1 MANVAQLVEPRF
13 VVPVVV
19 GSSPIV
25 RPRLKNRCLYSGTC
39 FCIGKN
45 YRKIFWQL
53 CLFMLSEVMLLTVAA
68 RVHAAFAYAQIVA
81 GTAALP
87 RA

>member
-25 RPRLKNRCLYSGTC
+25 RPRLEKAPFGVLFGVIMGLELK
-39 FCIGKN
+39 FVWLGKAFLKPN
-45 YRKIFWQL
+45 SL
-53 CLFMLSEVMLLTVAA
+53 EAVPASPLT
-68 RVHAAFAYAQIVA
+68 
-81 GTAALP
+81 
-87 RA
+87 

>member
-25 RPRLKNRCLYSGTC
+25 RPRCYKKLNLQAYQTENAKKTAVLRLLISSSKKSN
-39 FCIGKN
+39 
-45 YRKIFWQL
+45 
-53 CLFMLSEVMLLTVAA
+53 LSIPFS
-68 RVHAAFAYAQIVA
+68 RQCSNS
-81 GTAALP
+81 
-87 RA
+87 

>member
-25 RPRLKNRCLYSGTC
+25 RPSLRKGISSEMPFSVTLVN
-39 FCIGKN
+39 IGFYFKQTFQ
-45 YRKIFWQL
+45 K
-53 CLFMLSEVMLLTVAA
+53 LFVKE
-68 RVHAAFAYAQIVA
+68 
-81 GTAALP
+81 
-87 RA
+87 

>member
-25 RPRLKNRCLYSGTC
+25 RPNKKAVRKNCFFYWKKAGRVRGGRNFPEKVFVSGE
-39 FCIGKN
+39 K
-45 YRKIFWQL
+45 L
-53 CLFMLSEVMLLTVAA
+53 C
-68 RVHAAFAYAQIVA
+68 
-81 GTAALP
+81 
-87 RA
+87 

>member
-25 RPRLKNRCLYSGTC
+25 RPSFYKVFGSDTFFLCFPAGRVESAEREAAKTSRGGFRLG
-39 FCIGKN
+39 
-45 YRKIFWQL
+45 Q
-53 CLFMLSEVMLLTVAA
+53 
-68 RVHAAFAYAQIVA
+68 
-81 GTAALP
+81 
-87 RA
+87 

>member
-25 RPRLKNRCLYSGTC
+25 RPRLKKGTLV
-39 FCIGKN
+39 GV
-45 YRKIFWQL
+45 
-53 CLFMLSEVMLLTVAA
+53 LFLL
-68 RVHAAFAYAQIVA
+68 AF
-81 GTAALP
+81 L
-87 RA
+87 

>member
-25 RPRLKNRCLYSGTC
+25 RPIQTLG
-39 FCIGKN
+39 FP
-45 YRKIFWQL
+45 
-53 CLFMLSEVMLLTVAA
+53 
-68 RVHAAFAYAQIVA
+68 RVFNF
-81 GTAALP
+81 
-87 RA
+87 

>member
-25 RPRLKNRCLYSGTC
+25 RPRLKNGICLY
-39 FCIGKN
+39 K
-45 YRKIFWQL
+45 
-53 CLFMLSEVMLLTVAA
+53 EVFFV
-68 RVHAAFAYAQIVA
+68 
-81 GTAALP
+81 
-87 RA
+87 

>member
-25 RPRLKNRCLYSGTC
+25 RPSFL
-39 FCIGKN
+39 
-45 YRKIFWQL
+45 
-53 CLFMLSEVMLLTVAA
+53 
-68 RVHAAFAYAQIVA
+68 
-81 GTAALP
+81 
-87 RA
+87 

>member
-25 RPRLKNRCLYSGTC
+25 RPRLNNFLPLWQVFFMGERRFAFSANRHGA
-39 FCIGKN
+39 
-45 YRKIFWQL
+45 
-53 CLFMLSEVMLLTVAA
+53 MLSPIPTKFVVSAKQKLPSQQKVSLL
-68 RVHAAFAYAQIVA
+68 
-81 GTAALP
+81 GS
-87 RA
+87 

>member
-25 RPRLKNRCLYSGTC
+25 RPRFSSPTGSSSNLGASYQKAT
-39 FCIGKN
+39 
-45 YRKIFWQL
+45 
-53 CLFMLSEVMLLTVAA
+53 
-68 RVHAAFAYAQIVA
+68 
-81 GTAALP
+81 
-87 RA
+87 

>member
-25 RPRLKNRCLYSGTC
+25 RPIKKLLFVRSFFIEKGDENREGNVVSIY
-39 FCIGKN
+39 FFYK
-45 YRKIFWQL
+45 
-53 CLFMLSEVMLLTVAA
+53 
-68 RVHAAFAYAQIVA
+68 
-81 GTAALP
+81 
-87 RA
+87 

>member
-25 RPRLKNRCLYSGTC
+25 RPSYALILYQG
-39 FCIGKN
+39 F
-45 YRKIFWQL
+45 FL
-53 CLFMLSEVMLLTVAA
+53 
-68 RVHAAFAYAQIVA
+68 
-81 GTAALP
+81 
-87 RA
+87 

>member
-25 RPRLKNRCLYSGTC
+25 RPRFL
-39 FCIGKN
+39 
-45 YRKIFWQL
+45 
-53 CLFMLSEVMLLTVAA
+53 
-68 RVHAAFAYAQIVA
+68 
-81 GTAALP
+81 
-87 RA
+87 